1 MKENCSVVNGKY
13 SFQLFVVVL
22 DTCLVWEMLVLPSD
36 AQAASSLPSLRVPDG
51 DTSNQPCEY
60 VSLIYAILC

>member
-22 DTCLVWEMLVLPSD
+22 DTRLVWEMLILPSD

-51 DTSNQPCEY
+51 GH
-60 VSLIYAILC
+60 